1 MDIIFTINRCPFLCA
16 MHVFCSVHDA
26 SLGGQHL
33 RPNQGIAFTLV
44 GFRSWKKQHGSV
56 LQHEACTSHRNSI
69 VAQVKPHF
77 YSKGQSSMLMSV
89 ERKILLTL
97 PHEAI
102 IQQIAQSSA
111 ELSRALL

>member
-1 MDIIFTINRCPFLCA
+1 MVRYCNTMLIPRI
-16 MHVFCSVHDA
+16 
-26 SLGGQHL
+26 G
-33 RPNQGIAFTLV
+33 
-44 GFRSWKKQHGSV
+44 
-56 LQHEACTSHRNSI
+56 LQWLP
-69 VAQVKPHF
+69 KPHF
-77 YSKGQSSMLMSV
+77 YSKRRPSILMSV